1 MKSLPKKPSIFFKD
15 DTPETVEL
23 IKRLIS
29 LKYFVKR
36 PEKKQLK
43 IGPVNYWPTTGT
55 ITVDGGRR
63 IVQKGTETLM
73 RVLAKEFPPHTSHT
87 RKRYVTQAAQ
97 TEWRPEQVLKL
108 EDMFTQA
115 EPTETR
121 TVTAT
126 IDTATAPEEASKG
139 ETLGDWQ
146 ANGIAA
152 RLTGV

>member
-1 MKSLPKKPSIFFKD
+1 MNRPPKKPSLFFKD
-15 DTPETVEL
+15 DTPETIGL
-23 IKRLIS
+23 INRLIH

-63 IVQKGTETLM
+63 IVQKGIETLM
-73 RVLAKEFPPHTSHT
+73 RVLAEEFPPHTSHT
-87 RKRYVTQAAQ
+87 RKRHVTATTQ
-97 TEWRPEQVLKL
+97 TEWRPEQLLKL
-108 EDMFTQA
+108 EDMLA
-115 EPTETR
+115 PTELAEIR
-121 TVTAT
+121 PVTAT
-126 IDTATAPEEASKG
+126 IDTATAPEESSNG